1 MSITANRT
9 MILRKLL
16 SLLRKR
22 SNQGK
27 ALILLGARQIG
38 KTTLVKMLSKD
49 YPDGEVLYFN
59 CDEKYQRSIFTD
71 TSVKRLEQV
80 IGSAKLL
87 IIDEAQRIEN
97 AGLSLKLITDNFPDV
112 QLVVTGSSSLEL
124 RSEINEPLTG
134 RKFEY
139 QMFPLSYTELVDH
152 FGYAEAMGQ
161 LEQRLIF
168 GMYPEIVT
176 KPEQAELLLR
186 NLSESYLYKDLFS
199 LGVIRKPDLLEKLVQ
214 ALAWQIG
221 NEVSFNELSKILQVS
236 VSTVI
241 NYIDLLEKA
250 YVVFRLKPYRKNL
263 RTEIS
268 SSRKIYFYDTGIRN
282 AVIDNFKLLDF
293 RPDAGAL
300 WENFIIVERMKV
312 NSYAERFRR
321 NYFWRTRGQQ
331 EIDYVEDTGG
341 KLYAY
346 EIKWNP
352 KSKVKFPKKFLEAYP
367 ESETLNVTPE
377 NMMDFLAMP

>member
-1 MSITANRT
+1 
-9 MILRKLL
+9 MISRKLL
-16 SLLRKR
+16 PLLKKR

-38 KTTLVKMLSKD
+38 KTTLVKRLAQD
-49 YPDGEVLYFN
+49 YREGEVLYFN

-71 TSVKRLEQV
+71 TSVKRLKQV
-80 IGSAKLL
+80 LGSAKLV
-87 IIDEAQRIEN
+87 IIDEAQRIQN
-97 AGLSLKLITDNFPDV
+97 AGLSLKLITDNFPEV

-124 RSEINEPLTG
+124 RSEVNEPLTG

-139 QMFPLSYTELVDH
+139 QMFPLSFTELVDH
-152 FGYAEAMGQ
+152 YGYAEAMGQ
-161 LEQRLIF
+161 LEQRMIY

-176 KPEQAELLLR
+176 KPEQSELLLR
-186 NLSESYLYKDLFS
+186 NLSESYLYKDLFN
-199 LGVIRKPDLLEKLVQ
+199 LGGIRKPDLLEKLVQ

-221 NEVSFNELSKILQVS
+221 NEVSFNELSKILRVS
-236 VSTVI
+236 VNTVI

-263 RTEIS
+263 RAEIS

-282 AVIDNFKLLDF
+282 AVIDNFKLLDY
-293 RPDAGAL
+293 RQDVGAL

-321 NYFWRTRGQQ
+321 SYFWRTHGKQ
-331 EIDYVEDTGG
+331 EIDYVEDTAG
-341 KLYAY
+341 KLHAY
-346 EIKWNP
+346 EIKWKP
-352 KSKVKFPKKFLEAYP
+352 KRKVKFPKIFLEAYP
-367 ESETLNVTPE
+367 ENETLKVTPE